1 MRPEDTGIPAVKCSF
16 NFSLRGVT
24 SCFGHDSAQYVEL
37 LDLHGDYAKVLA
49 DTLISELE
57 PGFFRVDSSGKPYL
71 KVQLPHAGGMSWWCR
86 ADARNGDVMSLC
98 IGTSSKSGAEC
109 EPLIKHG

>member
-1 MRPEDTGIPAVKCSF
+1 M
-16 NFSLRGVT
+16 T
-24 SCFGHDSAQYVEL
+24 SCFGHDSAQHVEL
-37 LDLHGDYAKVLA
+37 LDLHGNYAKVLA

-71 KVQLPHAGGMSWWCR
+71 KEQLPHAGGMSWWCT
-86 ADARNGDVMSLC
+86 ADARNGDVMSLR